1 MQKIALPK
9 VLIIIVFILV
19 SIIAV
24 SNVSF
29 AHPLATKYVTVTAKN
44 DPGGI
49 VEITYTYGGVTY
61 GPFNTSTIET
71 IKIPEG
77 ATVTFTA
84 IPDNGFSFYG
94 WNVTFE
100 PYSMITPSTKFTF
113 YSSQSL
119 TFSNVQN
126 SITAIAFFP
135 VK

>member
-9 VLIIIVFILV
+9 VLVLIAFILV
-19 SIIAV
+19 SISAV

-61 GPFNTSTIET
+61 GPFNTTSIET

-84 IPDNGFSFYG
+84 IPTTDFLFMVG
-94 WNVTFE
+94 T
-100 PYSMITPSTKFTF
+100 
-113 YSSQSL
+113 
-119 TFSNVQN
+119 
-126 SITAIAFFP
+126 
-135 VK
+135 